1 MFFKKKKTFNYHA
14 TKSYFEA
21 NREIKQ
27 ADYLT
32 CPDWVKPVRDI
43 YGNYVEAPD
52 AFYPLFDPFRLKR
65 FYTEGKV
72 ALGALVQANTLLF
85 SKGKDDLPANY
96 IYSTDDFF
104 TTHPEEL
111 LALADALYDI
121 KGDIGFRPSLQRLAN
136 LLEDEYERIFAYK
149 LPRDVTGNR
158 DVYFTSIF
166 VDRRHLPEKKLTDN
180 LLPMLVLDGAQPDAV
195 ILPYWYWKEEK

>member
-14 TKSYFEA
+14 TKTYFEA

-96 IYSTDDFF
+96 IYSTDDF
-104 TTHPEEL
+104 
-111 LALADALYDI
+111 
-121 KGDIGFRPSLQRLAN
+121 LQRIQKNSLRWPTP
-136 LLEDEYERIFAYK
+136 YM
-149 LPRDVTGNR
+149 
-158 DVYFTSIF
+158 TSKETSVF
-166 VDRRHLPEKKLTDN
+166 VPACSVWQICWRTNTSVFSPISFLG
-180 LLPMLVLDGAQPDAV
+180 M
-195 ILPYWYWKEEK
+195 